1 MNELKSLVTL
11 LKAARSVEKQLERN
25 IVASSS
31 MSLSEF
37 MVMEALYS
45 KDEDLPI
52 QDIARMVLL
61 SSGTMTYV
69 INQLVKRGFIERI
82 NCTKDKRIV
91 YAHLTDLGKIQ
102 ISVAFKTHKQF
113 IEKLF
118 SVFTEEEVKEYIR
131 LNKKIGKHASQGLE
145 QKEGYKS

>member
-25 IVASSS
+25 IVSSSS

-45 KDEDLPI
+45 KGEDLPI
-52 QDIARMVLL
+52 QEIAKKVLL

-69 INQLVKRGFIERI
+69 IDQLVKKGSIERI
-82 NCTKDKRIV
+82 NCTSDKRIV
-91 YAHLTDLGKIQ
+91 YAHLTVQGRTQ
-102 ISVAFKTHKQF
+102 IAAAFKTHKQF

-118 SVFTEEEVKEYIR
+118 SVLTPEEADEYIR
-131 LNKKIGKHASQGLE
+131 LNKKIGKHASLNLE
-145 QKEGYKS
+145 